1 MVSIFQQILAQWNSD
16 KNQRTKLQRAYFM
29 LVILLTLT
37 AGALAAVNAELSRS
51 VVTAAAF
58 LLAVYTVNGVAWLL
72 LDSLVSPKL
81 PELKTKPER
90 TSRKK

>member
-29 LVILLTLT
+29 LVILLTLA
-37 AGALAAVNAELSRS
+37 AGALAAVNAELSRNI
-51 VVTAAAF
+51 VTAAAF
-58 LLAVYTVNGVAWLL
+58 LLAVYAVNGVAWLL

-81 PELKTKPER
+81 PELKAKPER
-90 TSRKK
+90 ASRKK

>member
-58 LLAVYTVNGVAWLL
+58 LLAVYAVNGVAWLL